1 MIDTADFRRRLLALE
16 QTVAARID
24 RAVASGAASQDPV
37 HDVADASHAD
47 EVSSVTFAEAQLS
60 GDTLAQIRAALVR
73 LDAGTFGAC
82 VVDGAPIEPARLAA
96 VPWAAYCLE
105 HAEAAESG
113 DGDRMPTL

>member
-1 MIDTADFRRRLLALE
+1 MIDTADFRRRLLDLE
-16 QTVAARID
+16 RTVSARID
-24 RAVASGAASQDPV
+24 RAVAAGSASQDPV
-37 HDVADASHAD
+37 QDVADASQAD
-47 EVSSVTFAEAQLS
+47 EVSSVTFAEAEMS
-60 GDTLAQIRAALVR
+60 AVTLAEIRAALRR

-96 VPWAAYCLE
+96 VPWTPYCLA